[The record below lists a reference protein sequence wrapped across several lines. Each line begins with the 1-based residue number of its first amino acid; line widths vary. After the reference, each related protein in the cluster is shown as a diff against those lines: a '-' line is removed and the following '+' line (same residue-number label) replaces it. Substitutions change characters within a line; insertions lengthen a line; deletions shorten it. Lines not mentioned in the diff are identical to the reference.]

1 MDNTIRERAI
11 GRHAMLRKN
20 IYEVGIK
27 AQSFVE
33 EIQNEVNAFAVSETD
48 FASMDFKKIKTLSE
62 ELINL
67 QKEYSNKVKE
77 MLNLQKNFNIEA
89 E

>member
-11 GRHAMLRKN
+11 GRHAMLKKN
-20 IYEVGIK
+20 IYEIGVK

-48 FASMDFKKIKTLSE
+48 FASMDFKKVRTLSE
-62 ELINL
+62 ELIKL
-67 QKEYSNKVKE
+67 QKEYSVKVKE
-77 MLNLQKNFNIEA
+77 MLSLQENYNIEA